1 MVDIQSILIGV
12 AVLLVIYLI
21 YMYFFAKSTTKLV
34 DIHNAQSSKV
44 VSASAIPKGSSNDY
58 TYSIWFYVN
67 DWSYRYGEPKVIFQR
82 MDSENSPAP
91 SMEFASGINNLHIHV
106 DCYNPHVEQ
115 GGSKSE
121 VHTCVVQNVPL
132 QTWTNVIMTVNNR
145 AVDVYLDGKLVR
157 TCILPGTPVAST
169 KEIQLT
175 PAGGFS
181 GYTSN
186 FEYKESA
193 ISPREAYEIYKN
205 GYGGGGIG
213 SFFNKYRLKF
223 AFMEDNKEVNSLE
236 I

>member
-1 MVDIQSILIGV
+1 MVELRSVLLGV
-12 AVLLVIYLI
+12 AVLLVIYFI
-21 YMYFFAKSTTKLV
+21 YVYFFAKSTTKLV
-34 DIHNAQSSKV
+34 DIHNAQSSKTI
-44 VSASAIPKGSSNDY
+44 SGSQLPKSSTNDY

-67 DWSYRYGEPKVIFQR
+67 DWSYRYGEQKVIFQR
-82 MDSENSPAP
+82 MDNTEHPAP
-91 SMEFASGINNLHIHV
+91 SMEFASGINNLHINV
-106 DCYNPHVEQ
+106 NCYNPNVSE
-115 GGSKSE
+115 GADRTE
-121 VHTCVVQNVPL
+121 VHTCTVQNVPL
-132 QTWTNVIMTVNNR
+132 QTWTNVIMTINNR

-157 TCILPGTPVAST
+157 TCILPGTPVASS
-169 KEIQLT
+169 KDIQLT

-186 FEYKESA
+186 FEFKESA

-223 AFMEDNKEVNSLE
+223 AFMEDNKEINSLE